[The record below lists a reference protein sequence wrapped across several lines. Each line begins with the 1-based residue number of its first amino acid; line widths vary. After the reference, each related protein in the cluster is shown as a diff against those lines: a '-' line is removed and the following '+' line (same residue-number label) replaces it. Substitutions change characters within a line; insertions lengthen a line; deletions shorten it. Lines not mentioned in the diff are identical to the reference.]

1 MKIDKKSF
9 GKLKN
14 SKSADLFTFTND
26 NGMTVSITNYGG
38 IITKIM
44 VNDTYGNPQNVAL
57 GFDSIDDYE
66 KNNYYFGAT
75 IGRYANRISGGKFSI
90 NGKSFKLEKNNG
102 NNHIHGGKVGFDK
115 VVWKAETFKDGKTIG
130 LILNYSSKD
139 GEGGYPGKLSC
150 KVIYTITNKNEIEI
164 TYEATTNKDTICNFT
179 NHSYFN
185 LKDGGKTSILD
196 HEIKINADYFTPIDE
211 ESIPTGKLR
220 SVSGTPF
227 EFSSLRLIGDL
238 IEEDDPQIQNGK
250 GYDHNFVIRGDAG
263 KLRKAATVIQ
273 QTSGIV
279 LDVETTEPGMQFYT
293 GNHLENSI
301 KGRGNTIYDCRNGF
315 CLETQHYPD
324 SPNKPHFPNTI
335 LKTGEKFTSK
345 TIYRFS
351 IIQNTEL

>member
-9 GKLKN
+9 GKIKT
-14 SKSADLFTFTND
+14 KKADLFTFTND
-26 NGMTVSITNYGG
+26 NGMIVSITNYGG
-38 IITKIM
+38 IISKIM
-44 VNDTYGNPQNVAL
+44 VNDTYGNLQNIAL
-57 GFDSIDDYE
+57 GFDNLEEYE
-66 KNNYYFGAT
+66 KNNYYFGAI

-90 NGKSFKLEKNNG
+90 NGKNFKLEKNNG
-102 NNHIHGGKVGFDK
+102 KNHIHGGIVGFDK
-115 VVWKAETFKDGKTIG
+115 VIWKAETFKDEKSTG
-130 LILNYSSKD
+130 LILSYKSKD

-150 KVIYTITNKNEIEI
+150 KVIYSITNKNEIEI
-164 TYEATTNKDTICNFT
+164 AYEASTDKATICNFT

-227 EFSSLRLIGDL
+227 DFSSLRLIGQL

-250 GYDHNFVIRGDAG
+250 GYDHNFVIKGEAG
-263 KLRKAATVIQ
+263 KLRKAATVISE
-273 QTSGIV
+273 TTGIV

-293 GNHLENSI
+293 GNYLEDSI
-301 KGRGNTIYDCRNGF
+301 IGRGNTNYDFRNGF

-324 SPNKPHFPNTI
+324 SPNKPHFPSTL
-335 LKTGEKFTSK
+335 LKPGEKFTSK

-351 IIQNTEL
+351 MVQNTDL